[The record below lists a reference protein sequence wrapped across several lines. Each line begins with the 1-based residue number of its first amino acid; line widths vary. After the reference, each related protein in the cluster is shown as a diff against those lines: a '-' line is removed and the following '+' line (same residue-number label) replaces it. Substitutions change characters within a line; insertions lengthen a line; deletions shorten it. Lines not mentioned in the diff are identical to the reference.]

1 MKKTDMELQAIREK
15 LRSLQAEPPAAET
28 LSMPWSPPR
37 ASESAQSHRPKIS
50 GDRQAQAIEALQQR
64 SRGHESA
71 VHSRVEGLVAQEI
84 YRLEV
89 QANSI
94 NARSQQQAADIMAMK
109 RSAQQATVALAR
121 QGIHDHPQLGAIA
134 QFFASYQSAVVPHI
148 DRDAR
153 GNFTL
158 TYTTID
164 FEQAEQEAIDTAQS
178 LRQRA
183 GSALFSQPIETGTVS
198 TEQTRESPS
207 KPEQAMEIYGAVFES
222 EWLRAAMEGAVSQFN
237 RILKQ
242 SRRYR
247 RKKIAAY
254 PKSKEYAI
262 SGVHHDLEEQPLGDD
277 YSSEQFSWEE
287 GATWFVGAAIA
298 RLAIELTTISYATIR
313 TSVSLALV
321 GVISF
326 ALYQVM
332 FSKSSDYSLVYRL
345 FIAMAGLFLAS
356 FVRSLF

>member
-28 LSMPWSPPR
+28 LSMPWSPPL
-37 ASESAQSHRPKIS
+37 ASEPARGHRPEIS

-64 SRGHESA
+64 SRSHESA
-71 VHSRVEGLVAQEI
+71 VHTRMEGLVAQEI

-89 QANSI
+89 QAHNI
-94 NARSQQQAADIMAMK
+94 NVRSQQQAAEIMAMK
-109 RSAQQATVALAR
+109 RSAQQSTIALAR

-148 DRDAR
+148 DRDAQ
-153 GNFTL
+153 GYFTL

-178 LRQRA
+178 LRQRS
-183 GSALFSQPIETGTVS
+183 GSALFSRPIEAAVVS
-198 TEQTRESPS
+198 TRRAGESAS
-207 KPEQAMEIYGAVFES
+207 KPEQVMEIYGAVTES
-222 EWLRAAMEGAVSQFN
+222 EWLRASMEGAVNQFN

-242 SRRYR
+242 SPRYR
-247 RKKIAAY
+247 RKKAIH
-254 PKSKEYAI
+254 PRSKEDAI
-262 SGVHHDLEEQPLGDD
+262 NSIHPDAEEQSLTSD

-287 GATWFVGAAIA
+287 GATWFVGAAIT
-298 RLAIELTTISYATIR
+298 RLAIELTAISYAAIR
-313 TSVSLALV
+313 TSVLLALV

-345 FIAMAGLFLAS
+345 LTAMAGLFLAS
-356 FVRSLF
+356 FLRSLF

>member
-37 ASESAQSHRPKIS
+37 ASEPAHARRSEVS

-64 SRGHESA
+64 SRSHESA
-71 VHSRVEGLVAQEI
+71 VHTRVEGLVAQEI
-84 YRLEV
+84 YRLEA
-89 QANSI
+89 QAHSI
-94 NARSQQQAADIMAMK
+94 NARSQQQATDIKAMK

-148 DRDAR
+148 DRDTQ

-178 LRQRA
+178 LRQRSGA
-183 GSALFSQPIETGTVS
+183 ALFSQPIEAGAVSSRRTG
-198 TEQTRESPS
+198 ESS
-207 KPEQAMEIYGAVFES
+207 NKPEQAMEIYGAVVES
-222 EWLRAAMEGAVSQFN
+222 EWLRAAMEGAVNQFN

-247 RKKIAAY
+247 RKKVAVH

-262 SGVHHDLEEQPLGDD
+262 TGLYPDAEEQPLNGD

-287 GATWFVGAAIA
+287 GATWFVSAAIA
-298 RLAIELTTISYATIR
+298 RLAIELTAISYAAIR
-313 TSVSLALV
+313 TSVLLALV